1 MGFFH
6 SLKNK
11 RKGKMSSDEI
21 KINSAQ
27 SNSAEVQNNKPDV
40 ACVNPSL
47 HDSNPVEKERG
58 IMTNK
63 TMLQYFEW
71 YLPADS
77 FHWKRCEVQAWG
89 LAQLGINM
97 IWLPPAYKGANG
109 IKSVGYDVY
118 DMYDLGEFNQKGTYA
133 TKYGTKDEYIKAV
146 EALKSQGIEVLADVV
161 LNHMMGADEV
171 QSVIAC
177 EDAGENRE
185 EEIGGER
192 EIFAW
197 TRFTFPGRN
206 GKYSK
211 FTWDYTNFSGTDW
224 DEKAKRGG
232 IYRFQG
238 KSWSKDTDDEKAN
251 FDYLMGVDLDFDNAK
266 TVEAVTNWG
275 KWYLDTVKPNGFR
288 LDAVKHISS
297 GFYKDW
303 MANMRRHKGEEF
315 FAVGEYWSSD
325 LGKLKKYI
333 EATGECMSLFD
344 VPLHFAFVGAAT
356 SNGGFDMSKLLENS
370 LCKANPFKAVT
381 FVDNHDTQPG
391 QALYSFVPEWFKP
404 IAYALILL
412 QDSGIPCVFYGD
424 LYGLPHDKVKPVAG
438 LRQLIKLR
446 KSYAYGLQTDYFDDP
461 SIVGFTRSGDEWHSG
476 SGLAVLMTDSDGGK
490 KRMKVS
496 PNLAGQK
503 LYNVLNGLFE
513 PVTLD
518 DEGYGEFYVDGG
530 SVSVWATEQ
539 AYKDVSTSVEF

>member
-1 MGFFH
+1 MSFFH
-6 SLKNK
+6 SIKNK
-11 RKGKMSSDEI
+11 RRE
-21 KINSAQ
+21 KIIGAGFNAGSNQ
-27 SNSAEVQNNKPDV
+27 SNQTQIENNDLV
-40 ACVNPSL
+40 
-47 HDSNPVEKERG
+47 DSTVDSSMYGSSPVEKEKD

-71 YLPADS
+71 YMPADS
-77 FHWKRCEVQAWG
+77 LHWQRCEIQAWG
-89 LAQLGINM
+89 LSQLGINM
-97 IWLPPAYKGANG
+97 VWLPPAYKGAAG
-109 IKSVGYDVY
+109 KKSVGYDVY

-146 EALKSQGIEVLADVV
+146 ESFKSQGIEVLADVV
-161 LNHMMGADEV
+161 LNHMMGADEA
-171 QSVIAC
+171 QTVIAC

-192 EIFAW
+192 EISAW
-197 TRFTFPGRN
+197 TRFTFPGRQ
-206 GKYSK
+206 GKYSS

-224 DEKAKRGG
+224 DEKTKKGG

-238 KSWSKDTDDEKAN
+238 KNWSEDTDDEKAN
-251 FDYLMGVDLDFDNAK
+251 FDYLMGVDLDFDNSK
-266 TVEAVTNWG
+266 TTEAVTNWG
-275 KWYLDTVKPNGFR
+275 KWYLDTVKPSGFR

-297 GFYKDW
+297 GFYKEW
-303 MANMRRHKGEEF
+303 MANMRSYKGEEF

-325 LGKLKKYI
+325 LEKLKNYLN
-333 EATGECMSLFD
+333 ATGECMSLFD

-370 LCKANPFKAVT
+370 LCKATPFKAVT

-391 QALYSFVPEWFKP
+391 QSLSSFVPEWFKP

-412 QDSGIPCVFYGD
+412 QESGLPCVFYGD
-424 LYGLPHDKVKPVAG
+424 LYGIPHDKIKPVPG

-446 KSYAYGLQTDYFDDP
+446 KSYAYGTQTDYFDDS
-461 SIVGFTRSGDEWHSG
+461 SIVGFTRSGDDGHSG

-496 PNLAGQK
+496 QRLAGQK
-503 LYNVLNGLFE
+503 LYNALGGLLD

-518 DEGYGEFYVDGG
+518 NEGYGEFYVDGG
-530 SVSVWATEQ
+530 SVSVWVTEQ
-539 AYKDVSTSVEF
+539 AYRDVRTSVEF